1 MPTELESGH
10 SDYSLENISATAR
23 SESFGVR
30 DVVAAY
36 NAAALRLF
44 DGYERIPFGSV
55 HREVADLLPESSS
68 SVLDVGAGSGRD
80 AAWFAQQG
88 HNVVAVEP
96 SAGMREAGGARH
108 KSSKIRWLD
117 DNLPALNKVL
127 RTKSSFDLVWVSAV
141 WHHLPASQRHRAFRK
156 LVSVLSPGG
165 SMMISLRQGPPAP
178 GRPMEPATSAEIERL
193 ARRHGLQVIRVTK
206 SADAS
211 RRKGVSWEI
220 VWLQLPDDGTGAL
233 PLLRHVVFN
242 DRKSSTYK
250 LALLRALLRIADG
263 AAGFARSGANDDQV
277 DLPIGLVAL
286 FWIRSY
292 QPLIN
297 ANLPQGPGGNQH
309 LGLVNSGFLGLM
321 DRSPFDLRVGQRF
334 NEKDAENLI
343 LAIRGAANLIRKMPA
358 NFITYPGS
366 DKPVFPY
373 GRGGS
378 VRVKNSVSI
387 DEAFLWSFGSF
398 SVPRNLW
405 QAMGRYAAWLEPAV
419 LNEWIRMMRGYEQ
432 RTSKGKQTW
441 DSHWKA
447 LKWLTPEHDTDIAR
461 RRAKTLR
468 TDGLLYCVWTGKH
481 LTRRYEI
488 DHCFPFAAW
497 PCNDLWNLLPSSR
510 QTNQKKSDQLPS
522 PDALDSAKPRVLE
535 WWHSAYQRDI
545 GLKETFEDEAR
556 SALPAT
562 GFGDDDF
569 TLESVFDGLMFQRLV
584 LKRDQQLREW
594 QPAQRA
600 VEC

>member
-10 SDYSLENISATAR
+10 SGDSPGNILASAR
-23 SESFGVR
+23 SDSFGVR

-36 NAAALRLF
+36 NAAAPRLF
-44 DGYERIPFGSV
+44 AGYERIPFGSM

-80 AAWFAQQG
+80 AAWFARQG
-88 HNVVAVEP
+88 HSVVAVEP
-96 SAGMREAGGARH
+96 SSGMRVAGRARH
-108 KSSKIRWLD
+108 ESSKIRWLD
-117 DNLPALNKVL
+117 DQLPALDKVL
-127 RTKSSFDLVWVSAV
+127 RSKSSFELVWVSAV
-141 WHHLPASQRHRAFRK
+141 WHHLPTSQRHRAFRK

-165 SMMISLRQGPPAP
+165 SMMVSLRQGPPAP

-211 RRKGVSWEI
+211 RRKGISWEI
-220 VWLQLPDDGTGAL
+220 IWLQLPDDGTGAL

-242 DRKSSTYK
+242 DQKSSTYK

-263 AAGFARSGANDDQV
+263 AAGFARPGANDDEV
-277 DLPIGLVAL
+277 ELPLGLVAL
-286 FWIRSY
+286 YWIRFF
-292 QPLIN
+292 QPLIK
-297 ANLPQGPGGNQH
+297 ANLPQQPRGNQH
-309 LGLVNSGFLGLM
+309 LGFAKAGFRGLM

-343 LAIRGAANLIRKMPA
+343 LAIREAANCIRRMPA
-358 NFITYPGS
+358 NYITYPGS
-366 DKPVFPY
+366 DKPVFPCVRH
-373 GRGGS
+373 GP

-405 QAMGRYAAWLEPAV
+405 QAMARFAAWLEPAV
-419 LNEWIRMMRGYEQ
+419 LNEWIRMMRTYEQ
-432 RTSKGKQTW
+432 RTGEGQQPW
-441 DSHWKA
+441 DAHWKA
-447 LKWLTPEHDTDIAR
+447 LKWLAPEHDTDIAR
-461 RRAKTLR
+461 RRAETLR
-468 TDGLLYCVWTGKH
+468 ADGFLYCVWTGKR

-497 PCNDLWNLLPSSR
+497 PCNDLWNLLPSDW
-510 QTNQKKSDQLPS
+510 QANQNKSDRLPS
-522 PDALDSAKPRVLE
+522 PDALDSAKPRLLD
-535 WWHSAYQRDI
+535 WWHSAYQQDI
-545 GLKETFEDEAR
+545 RLKETFEDEAR
-556 SALPAT
+556 SALPVT
-562 GFGDDDF
+562 GFGEGGF
-569 TLESVFDGLMFQRLV
+569 TLESVFDGLMFQQLV

-594 QPAQRA
+594 QPA
-600 VEC
+600 